1 MSDKNF
7 KQLYDDGNIPQ
18 IDLPQNEGNISVS
31 GKSQRET
38 NVLKAGSYSESVRS
52 ISNVEPLPKSFRP
65 GKDSP
70 GGE

>member
-7 KQLYDDGNIPQ
+7 KQLYDDGNIQQ
-18 IDLPQNEGNISVS
+18 IDLPQNEGNTSVS

-38 NVLKAGSYSESVRS
+38 NVLKAGSYLESVRS

-65 GKDSP
+65 GKDGP